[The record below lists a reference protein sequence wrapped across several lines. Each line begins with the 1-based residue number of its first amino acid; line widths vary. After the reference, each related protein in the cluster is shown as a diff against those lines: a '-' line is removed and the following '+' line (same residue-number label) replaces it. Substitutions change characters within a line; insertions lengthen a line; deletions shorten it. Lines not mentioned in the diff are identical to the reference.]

1 MCIRDSIITEN
12 ATEFSYA
19 LELLRALDEDIKSRL
34 KQYSYCI
41 SKSTENYLNWL
52 KEEYVRK
59 LRQLLAKSMT
69 EMES

>member
-1 MCIRDSIITEN
+1 MK
-12 ATEFSYA
+12 
-19 LELLRALDEDIKSRL
+19 ALDEDIKSRL

-52 KEEYVRK
+52 KDEYVRK
-59 LRQLLAKSMT
+59 LKQILAKTMS